1 MALFRSVAT
10 IGSFTML
17 SRVLGLVRDVLIS
30 NIVDKSVTDAFF
42 VAFTFPNL
50 FRRLFAEGAF
60 NAAFVPQFARRL
72 TENGRAEAFR
82 FGDEVASVMTA
93 WLLVFTAAVIVA
105 MPWLMTAIG
114 SGFTDEPEKFAL
126 AVDLSRVTFPYLMF
140 MALTAMLAGML
151 NTLGRFAA
159 AAAAPILLNLM
170 FIGALT
176 MLSFGILRLPGQSLA
191 WAVAIAGMLQF
202 VWLAL
207 ACARQGIIIRLPWPR
222 LTPGVRQLFRL
233 MLPAVIGAGA
243 MQINMLINIALA
255 TRLPEG
261 SVSYLYYA
269 DRLNQLPLGVVG
281 VSVAVALLPLM
292 TRQIRSGDTKAAID
306 SQNRAIE
313 IALLLT
319 VPAAVALMVLAEPI
333 VRVVFERG
341 RFTPDMTPQT
351 AWALIAFVIGLPA
364 YVVTRALTPGYF
376 AREDTVT
383 PVRISIA
390 VVIVSVGLA
399 LALMPFIRHVGIAL
413 ATGLTAWMNAGL
425 LALILQRRGLFA
437 VDQRLKR
444 AAPRIVLS
452 AALMGVAIWGAAEIL
467 RGALVGPFWQQMPAL
482 AVLVVLGM
490 AVYFILCH
498 VTGAATLADL
508 KSALRKPS
516 GKTPGKPSA

>member
-1 MALFRSVAT
+1 MALFRSIAT
-10 IGSFTML
+10 IGSFTMA

-30 NIVDKSVTDAFF
+30 NVVDKSVTDAFF

-72 TENGRAEAFR
+72 TNEGRAAALR

-93 WLLVFTAAVIVA
+93 WMLVFTAAIIVA
-105 MPWLMTAIG
+105 MPWVMTAIG
-114 SGFTDEPEKFAL
+114 SGFIDEPEKFAL
-126 AVDLSRVTFPYLMF
+126 TIELSRVTFPYLMF

-170 FIGALT
+170 FIGVLT
-176 MLSFGILRLPGQSLA
+176 MLAFGLLRMPGQSLA
-191 WAVAIAGMLQF
+191 WAVAISGILQF
-202 VWLAL
+202 VWLAM
-207 ACARQGIIIRLPWPR
+207 ACARQGIVIRLPWPR
-222 LTPGVRQLFRL
+222 LTPGVRKLFRL

-292 TRQIRSGDTKAAID
+292 TRQIRSGNTEAAID

-313 IALLLT
+313 VALLLT

-333 VRVVFERG
+333 IRVIFERG

-351 AWALIAFVIGLPA
+351 AAALMAFVIGLPA
-364 YVVTRALTPGYF
+364 YVVTRALTPGFF

-383 PVRISIA
+383 PVRVSI
-390 VVIVSVGLA
+390 VVVVASVGLA
-399 LALMPFIRHVGIAL
+399 LSLMPFIQHVGIAL
-413 ATGLTAWMNAGL
+413 ATALTAWLNAGL
-425 LALILQRRGLFA
+425 LAFILHRRGLFA
-437 VDQRLKR
+437 VDRRLKR
-444 AAPRIVLS
+444 AAPRIVVS
-452 AALMGVAIWGAAEIL
+452 AGLMGVVVWGAAELL
-467 RGALVGPFWQQMPAL
+467 RVPLAGPFWQQVPAL
-482 AVLVVLGM
+482 GAVVVLGM
-490 AVYFILCH
+490 AVYFALGH

-516 GKTPGKPSA
+516 A